1 MASQELVPYSD
12 EELREFG
19 LGPYAATATPEGGA
33 IAAGGIIPFTG
44 LELVQSV
51 EGDQTRQLN
60 YEEFERYRKAKS
72 VEPEK
77 TFDEKLGIV
86 GQGLEMV
93 GEEFFGG
100 IWSAVSQG
108 LYITDPV
115 KGIKTL
121 VSGYVRGTN
130 DIFNI
135 VGDVFTKDFYA
146 ADTYEKYLEDTGNE
160 DDQDSRQDYIRQL
173 SKDKMRF
180 NLKRAYEVEREK
192 WRTGERKTT
201 LPFVGEMEG
210 EDVAAAEA
218 FGYVGDVT
226 MAVPGLG
233 AFTKLPAL
241 AARAAGKAGKLAGKA
256 VGGTGRGV
264 TKITDAVGDKI
275 SKVIPEASQTTAR
288 VLGIAGSTVAG
299 QPAIGLALAAPTI
312 GRTLDVAGRLGE
324 KVGESLGKRPSQFGV
339 LERIAMDSTVDPNL
353 RKLARILHM
362 GGVGDKLLSG
372 TGTLALGVGTGMV
385 VGGGLGYLA
394 QGEEGMLQGLGA
406 GIGIGGP
413 AALGG
418 AGLSKLTGHARRSAE
433 DADVMR
439 FLEAQAKKGVDPKQ
453 ALAKLGRD
461 ALLKTATLE
470 RIFQGDVAVN
480 LLTNAQYNKAHK
492 AGAAA
497 WSPDRKSIDINIE
510 ASDAKHNILHEFGHA
525 LWDSPV
531 VNKSEM
537 TAELVGVY
545 GQTRIDAMATGYVE
559 RLAENRVRRR
569 FKKPFS
575 KAADNA
581 VQRWKEGKPIK
592 GVDDFDV
599 AVNAER
605 ADLTKQFGL
614 DWVHSEI
621 FAEDFVGSTLDRNL
635 NKLRK
640 GKTGEG
646 LFHLRG
652 AMLRTKAGI
661 LRKMGVKVDPLGRVD
676 GAYASRIFGEMT
688 GDKKFKKTLRNYV
701 RDRGRHFDEMGRRA
715 KNPDGAGSKRD
726 ILNMGDHA
734 GFWRDKGDGTFENDY
749 ATKNA
754 KGEVTVKGHE
764 EIAKT
769 LHDRAEGVRR
779 LRDGLVA
786 KGLIGRDDKST
797 LGAREGADGSIEVT
811 GKAIPDEVIEA
822 SNLPPQMK
830 AHLKLLNELVGNGT
844 TAMVWYNGISTTKS
858 KKIKMNEVV
867 KTTKDGTPDLRG
879 TTRMWR
885 RNLRKFMGNIAAS
898 RRDIKPFEYRITKE
912 GNITVQSLDVDAIH
926 DKVSRWQ
933 KDTDANGRPKLEL
946 WGNDV
951 KKFYEDLKV
960 YMDNHRKG
968 LGGAEGIGEAKRNAF
983 RAFLMR
989 DMTGSGGVSPLHDIL
1004 NNRPVD
1010 RTSIVKSFRLDRIGS
1025 VESTMR
1031 DDFHFDY
1038 HKVKE
1043 NLMPDG
1049 TPKVKEHGEV
1059 IEFNEAMVE
1068 RFMPVAPVGA
1078 RYMDLRDMQGE
1089 KMIGLAIDRLGHG
1102 VRTLA
1107 SGASSEIAAQGG
1119 RAFMWL
1125 EGKWAS
1131 YQSKVFESLINQMK
1145 LVGTEYL
1152 ALSVLGDLNHNNTR
1166 YGMRLFGESI
1176 RDAVTR
1182 GDITSKQANAYIEL
1196 MTSNAANIDKMKK
1209 KPQAQQRET
1218 LQGIRKVQQFIDA
1231 VDAGDLT
1238 HIAGEVLTEQRKTK
1252 GAKFNFSREEAE
1264 QLQFGPRSTAE
1275 MAVDGGLWDEKKFPL
1290 GTVVAVM
1297 KIKHNMGSPKYDA
1310 ANDIPI
1316 VHEPNLHYHYGF
1328 TVDVEPVAYAKTFY
1342 PLSSLSRGK
1351 SRAIDKK
1358 TGKLTGGNVFNKA
1371 GSVGPQPLQSIMPE
1385 LDLLTEGKM
1394 GPPIAH
1400 PVNYMPETH
1409 WANRHPKMIE
1419 ARKQGVMGEAW
1430 SKLVDKYKP
1439 VLLSPKPTKN
1449 NLVPD
1454 RPSEKS
1460 QKDDVMKLSLQML
1473 RGDKPQLIGAARE
1486 LPEGTLVGGRI
1497 DIPFHNDTKALYDQ
1511 GKIDQVG
1518 YAVAVHEKGTEG
1530 GVGRIIGYDSI
1541 MRLKNAVFHVAK
1553 HEGTKGDIAQV
1564 AVGKKEGGVDKYP
1577 LATVEGEYMRTHER
1591 GKLKDDAIPYD
1602 IYNTDKWIQ
1611 VGMDPVRHEY
1621 FYRKD
1626 NHRVP
1631 IESASEAIL
1640 VGDTV
1645 FVRVDDA
1652 LVQGDK
1658 SQSRYFP
1665 AETARMEAEYTDAVA
1680 KGDVD
1685 TMQAAVDQAA
1695 ARAGYDIGPVYHGR
1709 TIPEDGIVPANR
1721 PFTEFDPTKNPWG
1734 HIMTSD
1740 SESVAQSFAGRQ
1752 MHVGDAYGKLVEGK
1766 GDIVKG
1772 YLKLDNPFDYRNPS
1786 HINDALYAI
1795 REWGGEVNVSFEGE
1809 KMVKVVD
1816 ELERRSKGAMEDKV
1830 AHEPEFNSRLR
1841 KWITSGDYG
1850 FFETAGVTELLKKL
1864 GHDGYITTERGG
1876 TTYAAFESNQI
1887 KSADPVT
1894 LDDGGNPIPLHDR
1907 FNMESDDVRHIPAY
1921 HGTPHTFAAEEGA
1934 PLGKFSTDK
1943 IGTGEGAQSYGHGL
1957 YFAEKKSVAEWY
1969 RDKLTDNR
1977 NLVTHSNVDVKLKNK
1992 NLKELGEQGFSQ
2004 IRTWV
2009 NDFVVGRARY
2019 NSKRTSVA
2027 RAKQYLKEE
2036 LIPKFKKSAEW
2047 DVGLWTSN
2055 IEIHG
2060 EKDFNKAKLADAKKA
2075 LSAVE
2080 SLKPDDFDIEID
2092 QPVVGSMYEVD
2103 ITPKEEHFL
2112 DLDKPFKEQSK
2123 YVKDAL
2129 LKDGKRVFDAE
2140 TGSDLYLSDFVNNG
2154 GQGLHFL
2161 RNLEAVS
2168 GRPSDVSAKLANIG
2182 IAGNRFADASSR
2194 ATTSMGKPKEGFKQT
2209 YNYVV
2214 FEDSAVE
2221 IRNRYMPR
2229 VSEDGKVVTMPTKG
2243 RIVQTGPKKFR
2254 AYNLSGK
2261 LMGVAAT
2268 QAAADALLDRGKN

>member
-1 MASQELVPYSD
+1 MASQELIPFSD
-12 EELREFG
+12 EENRELG

-44 LELVQSV
+44 TELVEAV
-51 EGDQTRQLN
+51 EGDPSRQLG
-60 YEEFERYRKAKS
+60 YEEFERYRRAKS

-108 LYITDPV
+108 LYLTDPL

-121 VSGYVRGTN
+121 VSGSARGGTDMFHIIG
-130 DIFNI
+130 DI
-135 VGDVFTKDFYA
+135 FTKDFHA
-146 ADTYEKYLEDTGNE
+146 ADTYEKYLEDTGSE

-192 WRTGERKTT
+192 WRTGETKTT
-201 LPFVGEMEG
+201 LPLIGEIEG
-210 EDVAAAEA
+210 EDVAGAEA
-218 FGYVGDVT
+218 FGYVGDFT
-226 MAVPGLG
+226 MAIPAAG
-233 AFTKLPAL
+233 AFTKLPSLGAKV
-241 AARAAGKAGKLAGKA
+241 AGKVGGVAGKA

-264 TKITDAVGDKI
+264 TKVTDAIGEKVG
-275 SKVIPEASQTTAR
+275 KVIPEASQTTAR
-288 VLGIAGSTVAG
+288 VLGIAGSTVSG

-312 GRTLDVAGRLGE
+312 GRSLDVAGRLGE

-339 LERIAMDSTVDPNL
+339 LERVAMDSTVDPNL

-362 GGVGDKLLSG
+362 GGAGDKLLSG

-394 QGEEGMLQGLGA
+394 QGEEGMLQGIGA

-453 ALAKLGRD
+453 AFAKLGRD

-470 RIFQGDVAVN
+470 RIFQGDVAIN

-497 WSPDRKSIDINIE
+497 WSPERKSIDINIE
-510 ASDAKHNILHEFGHA
+510 ASDVKGRRQNILHEFGHA

-545 GQTRIDAMATGYVE
+545 GQTRIDAMATNYVE

-569 FKKPFS
+569 FKNPFS
-575 KAADNA
+575 KAADDA
-581 VQRWKEGKPIK
+581 VQRWKEGKPTK

-640 GKTGEG
+640 GKTGED

-652 AMLRTKAGI
+652 AMLRTKAAI
-661 LRKMGVKVDPLGRVD
+661 QRKMGGKLDPLGRVD
-676 GAYASRIFGEMT
+676 GAYASRIFGDMT
-688 GDKKFKKTLRNYV
+688 GDKKFKKTLRNYI
-701 RDRGRHFDEMGRRA
+701 RDRGRHFDEMSRRA
-715 KNPDGAGSKRD
+715 KNPDGGGTKQD
-726 ILNMGDHA
+726 ILNMGDRA
-734 GFWRDKGDGTFENDY
+734 GFWRDKGDGTFENDF

-754 KGEVTVKGHE
+754 KGEVTVKGHD

-769 LHDRAEGVRR
+769 LHDRAEGTRR
-779 LRDGLVA
+779 LREGLVA
-786 KGLIGRDDKST
+786 KGLIGRDDKTT

-830 AHLKLLNELVGNGT
+830 EHLKLLNELVGNGT

-933 KDTDANGRPKLEL
+933 RDTDANGRPKLEL

-951 KKFYEDLKV
+951 KRFYEDLKI

-989 DMTGSGGVSPLHDIL
+989 DMTGSGGVSPMHDIL

-1031 DDFHFDY
+1031 EDFHFDY

-1059 IEFNEAMVE
+1059 IEFNEAMAE
-1068 RFMPVAPVGA
+1068 RFMPVAPEGA
-1078 RYMDLRDMQGE
+1078 RYMDFRDMQQE
-1089 KMIGLAIDRLGHG
+1089 KMVALSIDRLGHG
-1102 VRTLA
+1102 VRELM

-1131 YQSKVFESLINQMK
+1131 YDPTPFKTLFKHLRD
-1145 LVGTEYL
+1145 VGTEYV
-1152 ALSVLGDLNHNNTR
+1152 ALSMLGELNHNNTR
-1166 YGMRLFGESI
+1166 YGLRLFGESV
-1176 RDAVTR
+1176 RDAVAR
-1182 GDITSKQANAYIEL
+1182 GDITKKHGDAYIKGL
-1196 MTSNAANIDKMKK
+1196 MENTRQIAGMQKK
-1209 KPQAQQRET
+1209 ALQTERDALRE
-1218 LQGIRKVQQFIDA
+1218 IRSVQQFIDA
-1231 VDAGDLT
+1231 VDSGKLT
-1238 HIAGEVLTEQRKTK
+1238 HRAGEAISGQRGTK
-1252 GAKFNFSREEAE
+1252 GTKFNFNKAQAEE
-1264 QLQFGPRSTAE
+1264 LGFGPSATAR
-1275 MAVDGGLWDEKKFPL
+1275 MGVDKGLWDEKKFPI

-1297 KIKHNMGSPKYDA
+1297 KVKADT
-1310 ANDIPI
+1310 PI
-1316 VHEPNLHYHYGF
+1316 IHEPNLHYHYGH
-1328 TVDVEPVAYAKTFY
+1328 TIKVEPVAYAKEFY
-1342 PLSSLSRGK
+1342 PLSSLSSGI
-1351 SRAIDKK
+1351 SRAVNPK
-1358 TGKLTGGNVFNKA
+1358 TGELTGGNVFGKD
-1371 GSVGPQPLQSIMPE
+1371 GSVGPQPLQTIVPE
-1385 LDLLTEGKM
+1385 LDLLTAGKM
-1394 GPPIAH
+1394 GPPIDH
-1400 PVNYMPETH
+1400 PVNYMPETIKGSTD
-1409 WANRHPKMIE
+1409 P
-1419 ARKQGVMGEAW
+1419 VMGQARRDNVTGRDW
-1430 SKLVDKYKP
+1430 DAVVDRRSP
-1439 VLLSPKPTKN
+1439 VSLSPIPTKRG
-1449 NLVPD
+1449 LVPD
-1454 RPSEKS
+1454 QGLSREEAREAAKNFKKGDKPLKA
-1460 QKDDVMKLSLQML
+1460 SLQML
-1473 RGDKPQLIGAARE
+1473 SKAQRELIGAARQ
-1486 LPEGTLVGGRI
+1486 LPAGERVGLRQ
-1497 DIPFHNDTKALYDQ
+1497 DIPFLTRTRELAAAGVLDKEA
-1511 GKIDQVG
+1511 
-1518 YAVAVHEKGTEG
+1518 YAVAIHAPNV
-1530 GVGRIIGYDSI
+1530 RDIYGYDSI
-1541 MRLKNAVFHVAK
+1541 ARIKNVTMFISKA
-1553 HEGTKGDIAQV
+1553 I
-1564 AVGKKEGGVDKYP
+1564 GGVKDINKIAEGRMGKFP
-1577 LATVEGEYMRTHER
+1577 MATVEGEWVPIHDKK
-1591 GKLKDDAIPYD
+1591 GKLLDDAIPAD
-1602 IYNTDKWIQ
+1602 LHNPEKWLQ
-1611 VGMDPVRHEY
+1611 VGMDPHRHEY

-1626 NHRVP
+1626 NHSIP
-1631 IESASEAIL
+1631 IESASEAIS
-1640 VGDTV
+1640 VGNTV
-1645 FVRVDDA
+1645 FVRADDVGKKGG
-1652 LVQGDK
+1652 LVEGDR
-1658 SQSRYFP
+1658 SQHRYFP
-1665 AETARMEAEYTDAVA
+1665 AETARMESDYMDAVA

-1695 ARAGYDIGPVYHGR
+1695 ARAGYDTGPVYHGR
-1709 TIPEDGIVPANR
+1709 TIPEDDSTPANR
-1721 PFTEFDPTKNPWG
+1721 PFTEFDPTKNAWG

-1740 SESVAQSFAGRQ
+1740 SEDVAKTFAGRQ

-1809 KMVKVVD
+1809 KMVKLVD
-1816 ELERRSKGAMEDKV
+1816 ELERRSKGAMEDKA

-1841 KWITSGDYG
+1841 KWIASGDYG

-1907 FNMESDDVRHIPAY
+1907 FNMESDDIRYIPAY

-1934 PLGKFSTDK
+1934 PLGRFSTDK
-1943 IGTGEGAQSYGHGL
+1943 IGTGEGAQAYGHGL

-1977 NLVTHSNVDVKLKNK
+1977 NLATHSNVEVKLKNK
-1992 NLKELGEQGFSQ
+1992 NLTELGEQGFSQ
-2004 IRTWV
+2004 IRTWID
-2009 NDFVVGRARY
+2009 DFVVGRARY

-2129 LKDGKRVFDAE
+2129 LKGGKRVFDAE
-2140 TGSDLYLSDFVNNG
+2140 SGSDLYLSDFVNDR
-2154 GQGLHFL
+2154 GQGLHFVK
-2161 RNLEAVS
+2161 NLEAVS
-2168 GRPSDVSAKLANIG
+2168 RRPSDVSARLANIG

-2221 IRNRYMPR
+2221 IKNRYMPR
-2229 VSEDGKVVTMPTKG
+2229 VSEDGKVVTIPTKG

-2268 QAAADALLDRGKN
+2268 QAAADALLNRGKN